1 MAMSYIV
8 ALTGGIGCGKSA
20 VSTLF
25 AKHNVPIVD
34 ADIIA
39 RQVVAPGTMA
49 LSAIRQ
55 QFGEQIILAN
65 GQLDRRQLR
74 QRIFQNTADK
84 VWVEQLLHPL
94 IRQETEKQFNATVA
108 PYLIWSVPLLL
119 ENQLQQQAN
128 SILLV
133 DVAPEIQLQRT
144 MQRDGMSREQAQ
156 TIIASQVSRAQRLH
170 YATEIID
177 NNGDFT
183 ALAQQVTKLHQYYL
197 KIASDNKVKSE

>member
-20 VSTLF
+20 VSELF

-39 RQVVAPGTMA
+39 RQVVAPGTDA
-49 LSAIRQ
+49 LSAIGQ

-74 QRIFQNTADK
+74 QRIFQNAADK
-84 VWVEQLLHPL
+84 AWLEQLLHPL
-94 IRQETEKQFNATVA
+94 IRQETERQFKAAVA

-119 ENQLQQQAN
+119 ENQLQHQAN

-144 MQRDGMSREQAQ
+144 MQRDGISREQAQ
-156 TIIASQVSRAQRLH
+156 AIIASQVSRAQRLQH
-170 YATEIID
+170 ATEVID
-177 NNGDFT
+177 NNGNFSS
-183 ALAQQVTKLHQYYL
+183 LVQQVTKLHQYYL
-197 KIASDNKVKSE
+197 QIASDN